1 MKFDPRMPPLDH
13 CVLRPLL
20 ERRARETPGK
30 IFALFE
36 NGEQWTYARTRSQ
49 VARVAA
55 GLQRAGVRQGDFVLS
70 WQGNGPVTLLTWFAL
85 NWLGAVYVPINTA
98 YRGGLLAHVI
108 ANSDAQLMVADARLL
123 ERLGEVELAQLRRV
137 IAVGPSDWRH
147 PRLEVLSEIALTDA
161 GEEPAPLE
169 RAIAPWDIQSVI
181 YTSGTTG
188 PSKGV
193 LSPYLHLWAMA
204 SAFTHADADDRQ
216 MVNLPLFHA
225 GGTNAV
231 YRMLVRGGSIAM
243 VESFSTH
250 DFWDKVRQTGTTM
263 LTLLGA
269 MAPFLIAQPP
279 GPRDRDHPLR
289 KVTMVPLSD
298 DAPDFAQ
305 RFGVDIYSTFNMT
318 EVSCPIY
325 SERNPRVQG
334 TCGVQRPGVECR
346 VVDENDC
353 EVPPGVVGELIVRAD
368 LPWSM
373 NAGYHK
379 NPEATAQAWRNGW
392 FHTGD
397 AFRRDDSG
405 NFFFVDRI
413 KDAIRR
419 RGENISSFEVE
430 AEIAAHPAV
439 REAAV
444 VAVASPLSED
454 EVLAVVSPVPGQSI
468 DPLELI
474 EFLRPRMAHFMIP
487 RYLRFMDELPK
498 TPTQKVQKNLLR
510 AAGVTSDTWDREAAG
525 VTIKRERLAQRGLRG
540 HASG

>member
-1 MKFDPRMPPLDH
+1 MKFDPRMPAPQD

-20 ERRARETPGK
+20 ERRAQETPDK
-30 IFALFE
+30 VFAVWE
-36 NGEQWTYARTRSQ
+36 DGDAWTYGETRRRVQ
-49 VARVAA
+49 RVAA

-70 WQGNGPVTLLTWFAL
+70 WQGNGPVTVLTWFAL
-85 NWLGAVYVPINTA
+85 NWLGAIYVPINTA
-98 YRGGLLAHVI
+98 YRGRLLAHVI
-108 ANSDAQLMVADARLL
+108 ANSGARLMVADARLL
-123 ERLGEVELAQLRRV
+123 ERLEGVELAQLRRV
-137 IAVGPSDWRH
+137 IAVGEGARADD
-147 PRLEVLSEIALTDA
+147 RLEILSEDVLTEGA
-161 GEEPAPLE
+161 REPTPLE
-169 RAIAPWDIQSVI
+169 REIAPWDIQSVI

-204 SAFTHADADDRQ
+204 SAFTHADSEDRQ

-250 DFWDKVRQTGTTM
+250 DFWDKVRATGTTM

-279 GPRDRDHPLR
+279 GPQDRDHPLR

-298 DAPDFAQ
+298 DAAAFSE
-305 RFGVDIYSTFNMT
+305 RFGVDIFTTFNMT

-325 SERNPRVQG
+325 SVRNPPVRG

-346 VVDENDC
+346 VVDANDC
-353 EVPPGVVGELIVRAD
+353 EVPAGSVGELIVRTD
-368 LPWSM
+368 LPWTM
-373 NAGYHK
+373 NAGYLG

-397 AFRRDDSG
+397 AFRRDEAG
-405 NFFFVDRI
+405 NFFFVDRM

-430 AEIAAHPAV
+430 AEICAHPVV

-444 VAVASPLSED
+444 VAVVSTVSED

-468 DPLELI
+468 DPVALI
-474 EFLRPRMAHFMIP
+474 DFLRPRMAHFMIP
-487 RYLRFMDELPK
+487 RYIRLMDELPK

-510 AAGVTSDTWDREAAG
+510 EAGVTADTWDRESAG
-525 VTIKRERLAQRGLRG
+525 VTVRRERLAQRGLRAG
-540 HASG
+540 GG

>member
-1 MKFDPRMPPLDH
+1 MKLDPRMPAPDE

-20 ERRARETPGK
+20 ERRARETPDK
-30 IFALFE
+30 LFALFE
-36 NGEQWTYARTRSQ
+36 DGERWTYAETLRN

-55 GLQRAGVRQGDFVLS
+55 GLQQAGVKQGDFVLS
-70 WQGNGPVTLLTWFAL
+70 WQGNGPITVLTWFAL
-85 NWLGAVYVPINTA
+85 NWLGAVYVPINTS
-98 YRGGLLAHVI
+98 YRGRLLEHVV
-108 ANSDAQLMVADARLL
+108 ANSDARLMVGDARLL

-137 IAVGPSDWRH
+137 IAIGDTGWRD
-147 PRLEVLSEIALTDA
+147 PRLEILPESALTSGPA
-161 GEEPAPLE
+161 EPAPLE
-169 RAIAPWDIQSVI
+169 REIAPWDIQSVI

-193 LSPYLHLWAMA
+193 LSPYLHLYATA
-204 SAFTHADADDRQ
+204 NAFAHATADDRQ

-225 GGTNAV
+225 GGTNAI
-231 YRMLVRGGSIAM
+231 YRMLVRGGSMAL
-243 VESFSTH
+243 VESFNTH
-250 DFWDKVRQTGTTM
+250 NFWDKVRETGTTM

-269 MAPFLIAQPP
+269 MAPFLMKQPP

-289 KVTMVPLSD
+289 KVGMVPLSD
-298 DAPDFAQ
+298 DALEFGE
-305 RFGVDIYSTFNMT
+305 RFGVDIFTTFNMT

-325 SERNPRVQG
+325 SERNPRVKG
-334 TCGVQRPGVECR
+334 TCGVQRDGAECR

-353 EVPPGVVGELIVRAD
+353 EVAPGVVGELIVRTD
-368 LPWSM
+368 MPWAM

-379 NPEATAQAWRNGW
+379 NPEATARAWRNGW

-397 AFRRDDSG
+397 AFRRDADG

-430 AEIAAHPAV
+430 AEICAHPAI

-444 VAVASPLSED
+444 VAVASELSED
-454 EVLAVVSPVPGQSI
+454 EVLAVVSPVPGQSV
-468 DPLELI
+468 DPAALV

-487 RYLRFMDELPK
+487 RYVRILDELPK

-510 AAGVTSDTWDREAAG
+510 EAGVTADTWDREAAG
-525 VTIKRERLAQRGLRG
+525 IVLKRDRLEQHSLKIDA
-540 HASG
+540 